1 MPVTVAV
8 VVNVSTIMEP
18 SAVSMTFDSSVTPG
32 EQAVTMNRAGKTQL
46 RAAHFSSFAF
56 IDILKLS
63 DRIAASRGKLGA
75 TSHSESE
82 TCPNR
87 KMGRDHLFRSR
98 AAGGAPNAHNMQ

>member
-18 SAVSMTFDSSVTPG
+18 SAVSMTFDSSVPPG
-32 EQAVTMNRAGKTQL
+32 EEQAVTMNSAGKTHV
-46 RAAHFSSFAF
+46 RAAHFSSFVF
-56 IDILKLS
+56 IDSLNL
-63 DRIAASRGKLGA
+63 RCIAASRGKPGA

-87 KMGRDHLFRSR
+87 KTGRDHTFRSR
-98 AAGGAPNAHNMQ
+98 ATGGTARSHNM